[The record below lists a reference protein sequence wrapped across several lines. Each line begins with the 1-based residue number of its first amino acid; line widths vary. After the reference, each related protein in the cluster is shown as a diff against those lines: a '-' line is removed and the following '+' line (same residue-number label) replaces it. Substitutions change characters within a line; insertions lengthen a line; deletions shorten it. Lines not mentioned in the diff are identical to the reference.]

1 MRASKQL
8 LSIEMIKLKEFIESY
23 RSNLTEDVFNSQEF
37 SIKLIQIPKIS
48 NSNRNDLSIEF
59 VNWDQLN
66 RDDKEKYDSLLA
78 IVKPKLIKH

>member
-8 LSIEMIKLKEFIESY
+8 LSTEMIKLKEFIESY